1 MATAYELWKKEHN
14 EIRDA
19 QDSLLY
25 MDYTE
30 ELHNVY
36 SRQLEIIDEILIDL
50 SPQLD
55 DDQYEGITSWQ
66 YEDELKE
73 LKEKRAELEPL
84 VYARIEKDK
93 HEDLLKDLGM
103 TQEQY
108 DAHLKEVDEMTK
120 KRKGSLARKK
130 K

>member
-30 ELHNVY
+30 ELHKVY
-36 SRQLEIIDEILIDL
+36 IRHLEIIDEILIDL

-66 YEDELKE
+66 YEYELKE

-108 DAHLKEVDEMTK
+108 DANLKEVDEMTK

>member
-1 MATAYELWKKEHN
+1 MATAYELWEKERN

-19 QDSLLY
+19 QDSLFY
-25 MDYTE
+25 VDYTE
-30 ELHNVY
+30 ELHEVY
-36 SRQLEIIDEILIDL
+36 SRYLEIIDEILIDL

-55 DDQYEGITSWQ
+55 DDQYEGMTAYD

-73 LKEKRAELEPL
+73 LKAKREMLEPI
-84 VYARIEKDK
+84 VQEKIQQEK
-93 HEDLLKDLGM
+93 HAELLKDLGM

-108 DAHLKEVDEMTK
+108 EAHLKEVEQLAK
-120 KRKGSLARKK
+120 QRRSSLARKK